1 MKYYVMV
8 VSRSEA
14 GENRPNPSAFTTRD
28 GAIQMYH
35 SQMASA
41 MSGTAINY
49 IEVAVI
55 NDAGGVELVDVWS
68 RTVAEA

>member
-1 MKYYVMV
+1 MKYYVIV

-35 SQMASA
+35 SQMSSA
-41 MSGTAINY
+41 MAGTAINF
-49 IEVAVI
+49 IEVIVA
-55 NDAGGVELVDVWS
+55 NDAGGIELVDVWQ
-68 RTVAEA
+68 RATAN